1 MEKTARE
8 RNFFRQTHH
17 FFKIMPVKLQKV
29 IRKSLG
35 KTKEKVAEGET
46 LKLVSV
52 NFCKNTIFVLRK
64 RCFCE
69 FWRASAG

>member
-1 MEKTARE
+1 
-8 RNFFRQTHH
+8 
-17 FFKIMPVKLQKV
+17 MPVKLQKV

-52 NFCKNTIFVLRK
+52 NFNKNAIFVLRK

-69 FWRASAG
+69 FWRASAA